1 MTSTEACRGGTPQQR
16 RKASALNRMQN
27 LWNEED
33 AALAAAGGSAASCRT
48 LAREGASMKALV
60 DSMLT
65 RVRNGIRL
73 ATEATR
79 EEVSDRHARVVQM
92 GRSKIQT
99 GMEALHAYE
108 TGLNDWCGAI
118 QSRLINGLNGLTSG
132 DGETAR
138 REERE
143 MQQQRLGVILEAS
156 PLRMLM

>member
-1 MTSTEACRGGTPQQR
+1 
-16 RKASALNRMQN
+16 
-27 LWNEED
+27 
-33 AALAAAGGSAASCRT
+33 
-48 LAREGASMKALV
+48 
-60 DSMLT
+60 
-65 RVRNGIRL
+65 
-73 ATEATR
+73 
-79 EEVSDRHARVVQM
+79 M

-143 MQQQRLGVILEAS
+143 MQQQRLGVILESVGVIQENVDGSVPFRPGVVESAQDRIKDAIEEVES
-156 PLRMLM
+156 SLQL